1 MILTDRE
8 IQIALESGSLVI
20 DPAPDARAYSSTS
33 VDLTLDASLSVFKD
47 NPSGVETAVDPGA
60 ANFDHEKALA
70 ALLEPAI
77 SIDLRNGYLF
87 EPNRLL
93 LAWTKEYVK
102 LEPHA
107 RMAARVEG
115 KSSLA
120 RLGIAVH
127 ITAPTIHAGFEGQIR
142 LEMFNHGRM
151 PVRLRTGMRIC
162 QLIFEMTL
170 GVPVQGYKGRFSG
183 QSSARKKG

>member
-1 MILTDRE
+1 M
-8 IQIALESGSLVI
+8 
-20 DPAPDARAYSSTS
+20 
-33 VDLTLDASLSVFKD
+33 
-47 NPSGVETAVDPGA
+47 AVDPGA
-60 ANFDHEKALA
+60 PDFDHEKALA

-77 SIDLRNGYLF
+77 TISARKGFLF

-93 LAWTKEYVK
+93 LAWTREYVK

-107 RMAARVEG
+107 RIAARVEG

-142 LEMFNHGRM
+142 LEMYNHGKL
-151 PVRLRTGMRIC
+151 PVRLRVGMRIC
-162 QLIFEMTL
+162 QLILEQTL

-183 QSSARKKG
+183 QASAKKKG

>member
-1 MILTDRE
+1 VILTDRE

-33 VDLTLDASLSVFKD
+33 VDLTLDRSLSAYKE

-60 ANFDHEKALA
+60 QNFDHEKALA
-70 ALLEPAI
+70 ALLEPPVT
-77 SIDLRNGYLF
+77 IDAKDGYLF
-87 EPNRLL
+87 QPGRLV
-93 LAWTKEYVK
+93 LAWTREYVK

-107 RMAARVEG
+107 RIAARIEG

-127 ITAPTIHAGFEGQIR
+127 ITAPTIHAGFDGQIR
-142 LEMFNHGRM
+142 LEMFNHGKM
-151 PVRLRTGMRIC
+151 PVRLRPGMRIC
-162 QLIFEMTL
+162 QLIFELTL
-170 GVPVQGYKGRFSG
+170 GVPVQGYKGRFAG
-183 QSSARKKG
+183 QTSTKKKG